1 MLADEPSSSPW
12 LTAEDKQQIEDDL
25 KRDSALQI
33 ESGSQKAHVARDCV
47 VYFLWSSGNYGLT
60 FWLPK
65 ILSAHG
71 ASNVSTGWWASVTFG
86 FGAIAML
93 WASRRRGF
101 RTLPYLFFASTM
113 GFIAAAL
120 AHSVLLAVAG
130 FSLAAMGILASL
142 PMFWS
147 LAASRLSGKAAGAA
161 IALVNSV
168 GAVGAFAGPSAMG
181 WLHDVTHHYTA
192 GIWAIA
198 SGMALGGL
206 LVYRESSRLPATS
219 AQTAE

>member
-1 MLADEPSSSPW
+1 
-12 LTAEDKQQIEDDL
+12 
-25 KRDSALQI
+25 
-33 ESGSQKAHVARDCV
+33 
-47 VYFLWSSGNYGLT
+47 
-60 FWLPK
+60 
-65 ILSAHG
+65 
-71 ASNVSTGWWASVTFG
+71 VTFG
-86 FGAIAML
+86 FGAIALL
-93 WASRRRGF
+93 WASRRHGF

-130 FSLAAMGILASL
+130 FSLAAMGLLASL

-198 SGMALGGL
+198 CGMALGGV
-206 LVYRESSRLPATS
+206 LVYGESSGKPGTS
-219 AQTAE
+219 PKTAE